1 MFCCGDKSRK
11 KSLLPQ
17 KKEIQILLETTLFT
31 EKELRELK
39 QQFMEMSK
47 NTGYLTMM
55 QFRDCMGILG
65 LENVQFLSDR
75 IFNIM
80 ADPNGHIN
88 FQNFIIYLNTI
99 MNGDENEKMRMSFRL
114 IDDKN
119 KGYFVKEDLSMMI
132 KSIVNSWAAITQTTL
147 TKEMLN
153 KVDKQINHIFKVMD
167 IKKQEKVEE
176 QDFCLSMQ
184 KYPDLLEIFDFLNKG
199 VTDTVVHNDN
209 RSREL
214 QIAKELAHI
223 EKFLESLTL
232 YLTGETSQFYEIN
245 LINQDHI
252 HQKIDFCKKEINNR
266 VPSFQEIQKKL
277 HPFSGQQTENFQN
290 GEESIN
296 LNFEKGIDVSHQ
308 IYHQSN
314 FIQHNQKQSINS
326 DKNQLK
332 FFKQQKS
339 NDNNN
344 KNDFLKNMSNSISI
358 DIKNRQSENI
368 HYLQTEQDQQQ
379 QHSVNR
385 SNLSECGS
393 GEKEQLDDNFYN
405 FDLIG
410 MHKNI
415 QLQYQEENN
424 SNNKN
429 TFQEVLNSP
438 QKSLKKSFESNN
450 NSQQNATFQPI
461 MKNDNSLSQQEQIQI
476 AQQNS
481 SHRINQQQ
489 QRISSVMFDDSTL
502 KHNVLFQSPTLG
514 NVISGEGYRNSY
526 LNIHKRNFSSQ
537 SNSDNDFQTAQFV
550 SSLPNQQYW
559 MQNLKASKQPDYVIE
574 GSFQESTSIY
584 PNKKNNNNSSSIDQQ
599 QKNQQL
605 QAQNNFTSKAA
616 FQNKVGVSFQ
626 IPLKDRLQSIDYP
639 QKRRS
644 YQFLNKANSISTSDQ
659 QTNNFN
665 SCGQTNN
672 FSFMYNAP
680 QSQNTSQARSQQT
693 PQSPILNYDEESI
706 LKKYESVMCADCI
719 YRVTQKFKHDKLKE
733 FRKISLPVFQ
743 QKILTNQQQQNN
755 QNQHSLKQMQYLQS
769 KTFPYT
775 TSNSQISF
783 NENNYYLDPQNHQL
797 RTKLD
802 RIAQKF
808 LGDIDEIESC
818 NLGSDDDEYKKK
830 NNQRKQSTSPPP
842 IQNHFQVI
850 DPVSINPKRGDSGLF
865 TSGISNKEVQKGQT
879 IKFNQN
885 IKYWHSSSSN
895 PNDIMAID
903 SQIKAK
909 ELEQNIINSAQ
920 KQQVDEL
927 TNRIIRFDDTDYSRL
942 NSPNQQL
949 SPSISNLASFYEY
962 KAETYLPGSK
972 KSSIYIQQGLG
983 NNTKPTINTAS
994 STQRQN
1000 NIQGYSLKFPNSNKT
1015 YTKISTSD
1023 LVRQTSLS
1031 VSNAID
1037 TKTLNQQNKKTN
1049 DVNKILQSRQ
1059 DESPFLQTEDIQ
1071 IEVSANAQRVGNK
1084 FIQSEVNIKEIS
1096 SNNQLNDQNLNQINN
1111 IYSATNNDN
1120 NTNQNIDPTNY
1131 VYVDSYN
1138 TNSKNIQSNNSSQI
1152 KSKNQNLLAINPIQ
1166 NSNQFNRKIINA
1178 TNLKSQRDMIDT
1190 ESENILYNTHTPT
1203 TFLNKIE
1210 QEQMTNSLSN
1220 EINKL
1225 QFGSKNQIDKIP
1237 TGVASKD
1244 NIFLHN
1250 KNYQNNDIQNENQEE
1265 QFESRDNLLEQQKI
1279 QYPIKLSQLQDKK
1292 MKKQI
1297 QEKNQDFKYQ
1307 EDAIY
1312 KNLNNNIPK
1321 IQQMLLQS
1329 GNQEK
1334 ASKYIYANQVD
1345 KNNSQTPTKIDTN
1358 GFNKNEENN
1367 LDMSHNMKQK
1377 DENADDLINKLNCV
1391 SPRHNIYSASK
1402 KNSNNQ
1408 QSLRSSQ
1415 PLDIFKVQSQIIN
1428 SSKSNNLFQNNLHN
1442 LQSQE
1447 NKQADQQVNFIQQI
1461 MEMNADELKKRAVNI
1476 FFYAN
1481 EICLFVQTIK
1491 KSIESNLNAR
1501 LSEKQS
1507 TYIYNAQGKQKSLD
1521 NKHQSSS
1528 KLQAP
1533 SPLNSKQP
1541 QVAQSM
1547 QGRLPHQLNQSVII
1561 NNKTPPLQPIVNNNN
1576 EEENIRISTICNIQK
1591 KQPKQKE
1598 PRKPKLMIF
1607 FGHQN
1612 WNLVVNMMMGIQ
1624 MSVQSAANIILN
1636 EKNQMPDLQNRDFK
1650 VKYLFELLPRK
1661 DNLEKEW
1668 SYKVCKFQD
1677 YAPNVFQRIRM
1688 LYNITDEQ
1696 YLKSLGPNQLF
1707 NLGNGGL
1714 NSFSQLTSTGKSG
1727 SFFYYTA
1734 DGLFTLK
1741 TVSRTEFHHLKNIL
1755 KNYYEHLK
1763 ENRNSLIIKF
1773 FGLHKIK
1780 IRMKKSTKVE
1790 IVYIVIMANVFH
1802 TTKLIHERY
1811 DLKGSTYG
1819 RTTKVRTQG
1828 VTMKDLDFLEKK
1840 TKIQAKFDEYEEF
1853 MNVVKKDAKFF
1864 EENNIIDYSM
1874 LVGVHNNS
1882 MSNLNPEQSDQVSQT
1897 IRDQFSRVQQQRDF
1911 KLTRDISSFYSR
1923 DNRIYYLFGIIDILT
1938 CFNAKKKFEYLAK
1951 RIAFGPNISAIP
1963 PSQYSQRFVKFMD
1976 DMFDEDSK
1984 VPQELNQ

>member
-1 MFCCGDKSRK
+1 MFCCGDKNRK
-11 KSLLPQ
+11 KNLLPQ
-17 KKEIQILLETTLFT
+17 KREIQILLESTLFT

-80 ADPNGHIN
+80 ADPNGHIY

-99 MNGDENEKMRMSFRL
+99 MNGDENEKMKMSFRL

-119 KGYFVKEDLSMMI
+119 KGYFIKEDLQMMI

-147 TKEMLN
+147 TKEMLS

-176 QDFCLSMQ
+176 QDFCLSLQ

-232 YLTGETSQFYEIN
+232 YLTGETTQFYEIN

-252 HQKIDFCKKEINNR
+252 HQKIDFCKKEVNNR

-277 HPFSGQQTENFQN
+277 YPFSSQQNENIQN

-296 LNFEKGIDVSHQ
+296 LNFEKGIDVSNQ
-308 IYHQSN
+308 TYHQSN
-314 FIQHNQKQSINS
+314 FILHNQKQSINS
-326 DKNQLK
+326 DKHQLK
-332 FFKQQKS
+332 FVNKQKS

-344 KNDFLKNMSNSISI
+344 IQIKNDHLKNVSNSISM
-358 DIKNRQSENI
+358 DIKNKQNENM
-368 HYLQTEQDQQQ
+368 HYLQTEQDQL
-379 QHSVNR
+379 QHHSKNP

-393 GEKEQLDDNFYN
+393 GEKDQFDDHFYN
-405 FDLIG
+405 FNMID

-415 QLQYQEENN
+415 QQQFEEENN
-424 SNNKN
+424 INKN
-429 TFQEVLNSP
+429 KNIYYQEGFDSP
-438 QKSLKKSFESNN
+438 QKSQKNSQESNN

-461 MKNDNSLSQQEQIQI
+461 IKNENSLSHQEQIQT
-476 AQQNS
+476 AQQSS

-489 QRISSVMFDDSTL
+489 QRSSSVMNGDSAH
-502 KHNVLFQSPTLG
+502 KQNILFQSPTLG
-514 NVISGEGYRNSY
+514 IISGEGQKNNYI
-526 LNIHKRNFSSQ
+526 NIHKRNFSSQ

-550 SSLPNQQYW
+550 SSLPNQQYLL
-559 MQNLKASKQPDYVIE
+559 QNLQSSKHPDYVIE
-574 GSFQESTSIY
+574 GSFQESTTIY
-584 PNKKNNNNSSSIDQQ
+584 PNKNNNNFDQNLKNLSVSNTSIQQ
-599 QKNQQL
+599 
-605 QAQNNFTSKAA
+605 
-616 FQNKVGVSFQ
+616 FQNKVGASFQ
-626 IPLKDRLQSIDYP
+626 MPLKDRSQNLDYP
-639 QKRRS
+639 QKLRQ
-644 YQFLNKANSISTSDQ
+644 YQFVNKGNSISTTDQ

-665 SCGQTNN
+665 SIGQLNN
-672 FSFMYNAP
+672 FSFMHNHP
-680 QSQNTSQARSQQT
+680 QSQNTSQTHSQQT
-693 PQSPILNYDEESI
+693 LQSPILNYDEEAI

-719 YRVTQKFKHDKLKE
+719 CRVTQKFKHDKLKE
-733 FRKISLPVFQ
+733 FRKLSVPVVQ
-743 QKILTNQQQQNN
+743 QKVQMNQQQQIN
-755 QNQHSLKQMQYLQS
+755 QNYHSIKQIQYLQS
-769 KTFPYT
+769 KTFPH
-775 TSNSQISF
+775 TSTNSQISF
-783 NENNYYLDPQNHQL
+783 NENNYFLDPSNHQL

-830 NNQRKQSTSPPP
+830 NNQRQQPQTPM
-842 IQNHFQVI
+842 QNPFQVM

-865 TSGISNKEVQKGQT
+865 TSGISNKEIQKGQA
-879 IKFNQN
+879 IKYNQN
-885 IKYWHSSSSN
+885 MKYQYSSSSN
-895 PNDIMAID
+895 ANEIIPID

-909 ELEQNIINSAQ
+909 EYEQNVIASVQ
-920 KQQVDEL
+920 KQQADDL

-949 SPSISNLASFYEY
+949 SPSISNLASFYEQ
-962 KAETYLPGSK
+962 KAETYIPGSK
-972 KSSIYIQQGLG
+972 KSSIYIQQG

-1000 NIQGYSLKFPNSNKT
+1000 SIQGYSLKFPNNHKN
-1015 YTKISTSD
+1015 YTKSSTAEI
-1023 LVRQTSLS
+1023 VRQTSQS
-1031 VSNAID
+1031 VGNAID
-1037 TKTLNQQNKKTN
+1037 NKMHQQIKKTN
-1049 DVNKILQSRQ
+1049 DTNVILKQRQ
-1059 DESPFLQTEDIQ
+1059 QNESPILQTEDIQ

-1084 FIQSEVNIKEIS
+1084 FIQSEVNIKEVC
-1096 SNNQLNDQNLNQINN
+1096 SNQQLNDQNVNNNN
-1111 IYSATNNDN
+1111 IYSGTNNDI
-1120 NTNQNIDPTNY
+1120 NTNQIIDPTHY
-1131 VYVDSYN
+1131 VYVESYN
-1138 TNSKNIQSNNSSQI
+1138 TNSKNVQSSSSQI
-1152 KSKNQNLLAINPIQ
+1152 KTK
-1166 NSNQFNRKIINA
+1166 NSNQLISHPVQSSSYNNRRIINA
-1178 TNLKSQRDMIDT
+1178 SNLKSQRDMIET
-1190 ESENILYNTHTPT
+1190 ESENIQYNAHTPT

-1210 QEQMTNSLSN
+1210 QEQMTSSLSN
-1220 EINKL
+1220 EVNKL
-1225 QFGSKNQIDKIP
+1225 QFGSKNQIDKTP
-1237 TGVASKD
+1237 TAVMISKD
-1244 NIFLHN
+1244 NIFLHIQN
-1250 KNYQNNDIQNENQEE
+1250 QKNNDTQNENQEE
-1265 QFESRDNLLEQQKI
+1265 YLGSSDNLLEQQKI
-1279 QYPIKLSQLQDKK
+1279 EYPIKLSQLQDKK
-1292 MKKQI
+1292 IKKLI
-1297 QEKNQDFKYQ
+1297 QERKQDFKYQ
-1307 EDAIY
+1307 EDAVY
-1312 KNLNNNIPK
+1312 MNPNNNIPK
-1321 IQQMLLQS
+1321 ISQMLLQS

-1334 ASKYIYANQVD
+1334 ASQYLYANQTD
-1345 KNNSQTPTKIDTN
+1345 KNNSQTPTKIELN
-1358 GFNKNEENN
+1358 GFNRKEDHNI
-1367 LDMSHNMKQK
+1367 DTGHNMKYK
-1377 DENADDLINKLNCV
+1377 EENADDLINKLNYI

-1402 KNSNNQ
+1402 LNKNSYNP

-1415 PLDIFKVQSQIIN
+1415 PIDIFKVQSTILN
-1428 SSKSNNLFQNNLHN
+1428 TSKANNLFQNNLHN
-1442 LQSQE
+1442 IQSQE
-1447 NKQADQQVNFIQQI
+1447 NKQTDHSQVNFIQQI

-1476 FFYAN
+1476 FFYAK

-1507 TYIYNAQGKQKSLD
+1507 SNIYIGQGRQKSLD
-1521 NKHQSSS
+1521 NKLQSFS
-1528 KLQAP
+1528 KLQAAA
-1533 SPLNSKQP
+1533 SPLHSKQP
-1541 QVAQSM
+1541 MVAQSM

-1561 NNKTPPLQPIVNNNN
+1561 NNKTPPLQPIFNNNN
-1576 EEENIRISTICNIQK
+1576 EEENIRISTIYNIQK
-1591 KQPKQKE
+1591 KQPRQKE
-1598 PRKPKLMIF
+1598 PRKPKLMVF

-1624 MSVQSAANIILN
+1624 MSVQSAASNIILN
-1636 EKNQMPDLQNRDFK
+1636 ENNQMPDLQNRDFK

-1727 SFFYYTA
+1727 SFFYFTA

-1819 RTTKVRTQG
+1819 RTTKNSRCNYERLG
-1828 VTMKDLDFLEKK
+1828 FLGKK
-1840 TKIQAKFDEYEEF
+1840 NQ
-1853 MNVVKKDAKFF
+1853 
-1864 EENNIIDYSM
+1864 
-1874 LVGVHNNS
+1874 
-1882 MSNLNPEQSDQVSQT
+1882 
-1897 IRDQFSRVQQQRDF
+1897 
-1911 KLTRDISSFYSR
+1911 
-1923 DNRIYYLFGIIDILT
+1923 
-1938 CFNAKKKFEYLAK
+1938 
-1951 RIAFGPNISAIP
+1951 NISKI
-1963 PSQYSQRFVKFMD
+1963 
-1976 DMFDEDSK
+1976 
-1984 VPQELNQ
+1984 

>member
-17 KKEIQILLETTLFT
+17 KREIQILLETTLFT

-75 IFNIM
+75 IFSIM
-80 ADPNGHIN
+80 ADPNGHIY

-119 KGYFVKEDLSMMI
+119 KGYFIKEDLSMMI

-167 IKKQEKVEE
+167 IKKQEKVDE
-176 QDFCLSMQ
+176 QDFCLSLQ

-277 HPFSGQQTENFQN
+277 HPFSGQQNDNIQN
-290 GEESIN
+290 GQESIN
-296 LNFEKGIDVSHQ
+296 LNFEKEIDVSHQ

-314 FIQHNQKQSINS
+314 FVQQNNQKQSINS

-332 FFKQQKS
+332 FVKNQKS
-339 NDNNN
+339 NDNNQ
-344 KNDFLKNMSNSISI
+344 KNISNSISI
-358 DIKNRQSENI
+358 DIKNRQNENM
-368 HYLQTEQDQQQ
+368 HYLQTEQDQIQH
-379 QHSVNR
+379 HSVNR

-393 GEKEQLDDNFYN
+393 GEKEQFDDNFYN
-405 FDLIG
+405 IDMID

-415 QLQYQEENN
+415 QQQHKQYQEENN
-424 SNNKN
+424 SDKIKN
-429 TFQEVLNSP
+429 YYNQEVSNSP
-438 QKSLKKSFESNN
+438 QKSQIKSSESNN

-461 MKNDNSLSQQEQIQI
+461 MKNENSYQEQIQA

-481 SHRINQQQ
+481 SHQINQQQ
-489 QRISSVMFDDSTL
+489 QRRSSVMNGGDSAL
-502 KHNVLFQSPTLG
+502 KHNFLFQSPTLG
-514 NVISGEGYRNSY
+514 NVVSGEGHRNSY
-526 LNIHKRNFSSQ
+526 QNFHKRNFSSQ

-550 SSLPNQQYW
+550 SSLPNQQFW
-559 MQNLKASKQPDYVIE
+559 LQNLQNSKQPDYVIE
-574 GSFQESTSIY
+574 GSLQESTTVY
-584 PNKKNNNNSSSIDQQ
+584 PNKKINYNSNSVDQNSKNFQ
-599 QKNQQL
+599 Q
-605 QAQNNFTSKAA
+605 QAQNNFIQNAQMQQ

-626 IPLKDRLQSIDYP
+626 MPLKDRLQSLDYP

-644 YQFLNKANSISTSDQ
+644 YQFVNKVNSLSTSDQ
-659 QTNNFN
+659 QQNNFN
-665 SCGQTNN
+665 SYGQANN
-672 FSFMYNAP
+672 FSFMQNAP
-680 QSQNTSQARSQQT
+680 QSQNREQAQSQQST
-693 PQSPILNYDEESI
+693 QSPIIICDEEFI
-706 LKKYESVMCADCI
+706 LKKYESVMCPDCI
-719 YRVTQKFKHDKLKE
+719 YRVTQRFKHDKLKE
-733 FRKISLPVFQ
+733 FRKMSVPSL
-743 QKILTNQQQQNN
+743 QKMQMNQQQQIN
-755 QNQHSLKQMQYLQS
+755 QNYHSLKHINYLQS
-769 KTFPYT
+769 KTFPNT
-775 TSNSQISF
+775 NSNSQISF
-783 NENNYYLDPQNHQL
+783 NENNYFLDPQNQQL

-802 RIAQKF
+802 KIAQKF

-818 NLGSDDDEYKKK
+818 NIGSEDDEYKKK
-830 NNQRKQSTSPPP
+830 NNQKQSSMSPTPM
-842 IQNHFQVI
+842 QNHFQVME
-850 DPVSINPKRGDSGLF
+850 PVSINPKRGDSGLF
-865 TSGISNKEVQKGQT
+865 TSGISIKEAQKGQA

-885 IKYWHSSSSN
+885 MKYQHSSSSN
-895 PNDIMAID
+895 ANELIAID
-903 SQIKAK
+903 SQNKAK
-909 ELEQNIINSAQ
+909 EQEQNNINSVQ
-920 KQQVDEL
+920 KQQQVDEL

-949 SPSISNLASFYEY
+949 SPSISNLASFYEQ
-962 KAETYLPGSK
+962 KGETYIPGSK

-983 NNTKPTINTAS
+983 NNIKPTLNTAS

-1000 NIQGYSLKFPNSNKT
+1000 SIQGYNLKFPNTNKN
-1015 YTKISTSD
+1015 YTKSSTAD
-1023 LVRQTSLS
+1023 LVRQTSQS
-1031 VSNAID
+1031 VGNAID
-1037 TKTLNQQNKKTN
+1037 TRTHKQNKNLN
-1049 DVNKILQSRQ
+1049 DMNLALQQRQ
-1059 DESPFLQTEDIQ
+1059 DESPILQNEDIQ

-1084 FIQSEVNIKEIS
+1084 FIQSEVNIKEIC
-1096 SNNQLNDQNLNQINN
+1096 SNQYLNDQNINYNN
-1111 IYSATNNDN
+1111 IN
-1120 NTNQNIDPTNY
+1120 NTNQNIDPTHY
-1131 VYVDSYN
+1131 VYVESYN
-1138 TNSKNIQSNNSSQI
+1138 TNSKNIQSNSSQI
-1152 KSKNQNLLAINPIQ
+1152 KSKNPNQLTIN
-1166 NSNQFNRKIINA
+1166 SSQFNRRIINA
-1178 TNLKSQRDMIDT
+1178 SNLKSQRDMVET
-1190 ESENILYNTHTPT
+1190 ESENIQYNAHTPT

-1210 QEQMTNSLSN
+1210 QEQMTSSLSN

-1225 QFGSKNQIDKIP
+1225 QFGSKNQIDKTP
-1237 TGVASKD
+1237 TAVASKE
-1244 NIFLHN
+1244 NIFLNN
-1250 KNYQNNDIQNENQEE
+1250 KNYKNNDIQNENQEE
-1265 QFESRDNLLEQQKI
+1265 YFGSSDNLLEKQKI
-1279 QYPIKLSQLQDKK
+1279 GQPIKLSQLQDKR
-1292 MKKQI
+1292 MKRLI
-1297 QEKNQDFKYQ
+1297 QEKNQDLKYQ

-1312 KNLNNNIPK
+1312 KNPNNNIPK
-1321 IQQMLLQS
+1321 ISQMLLQS

-1334 ASKYIYANQVD
+1334 ASKYIYANQAD
-1345 KNNSQTPTKIDTN
+1345 KNNSQTPSKVEIN
-1358 GFNKNEENN
+1358 GQNKKDENN
-1367 LDMSHNMKQK
+1367 LDVSQNTRQK
-1377 DENADDLINKLNCV
+1377 DENADELNNKFNCI

-1402 KNSNNQ
+1402 KNSYNQ

-1415 PLDIFKVQSQIIN
+1415 PLDIFKVQSSIIN
-1428 SSKSNNLFQNNLHN
+1428 TSKANNLFQNNLQN

-1447 NKQADQQVNFIQQI
+1447 NKQADHSQVNFIQQI

-1476 FFYAN
+1476 FFYAK

-1507 TYIYNAQGKQKSLD
+1507 SNIYNAQGRQKSVD
-1521 NKHQSSS
+1521 NKLQSFS
-1528 KLQAP
+1528 KLHAT

-1541 QVAQSM
+1541 LVAQSI
-1547 QGRLPHQLNQSVII
+1547 QGRITHQLNQSIII
-1561 NNKTPPLQPIVNNNN
+1561 NNKTPPLQPAANNYN

-1591 KQPKQKE
+1591 KQPRQKE
-1598 PRKPKLMIF
+1598 PRKPKLMVF

-1624 MSVQSAANIILN
+1624 MSVQSAASNIILN
-1636 EKNQMPDLQNRDFK
+1636 ENNQMPDLQNRDFK

-1763 ENRNSLIIKF
+1763 DNRNSLIIKF

-1874 LVGVHNNS
+1874 LVGIHNNS
-1882 MSNLNPEQSDQVSQT
+1882 LSNLNPELSDQVSQT
-1897 IRDQFSRVQQQRDF
+1897 IKDHFSRAQQQRDF
-1911 KLTRDISSFYSR
+1911 KQTRDISSFYSR
-1923 DNRIYYLFGIIDILT
+1923 DNKIYYLFGIIDILT
-1938 CFNAKKKFEYLAK
+1938 CFNAKKKFEYVAK

-1984 VPQELNQ
+1984 VPQELKQ